1 MGGLLAAIAG
11 LAAPMAARVLMS
23 LGFGVLTIT
32 GAALSADTIKQAVLT
47 HLSSGP
53 AAALQIAGLAGVWTA
68 LGFVFGAVSFIV
80 ALFGLTKAVR
90 LAGL

>member
-11 LAAPMAARVLMS
+11 LAAPMAARVLIS

-32 GAALSADTIKQAVLT
+32 GAALSADTVKNLVLSN
-47 HLSSGP
+47 LGAGP
-53 AAALQIAGLAGVWTA
+53 VAALQIAGLAGVWIA

-80 ALFGLTKAVR
+80 ALFGLTKAVKI
-90 LAGL
+90 AGL